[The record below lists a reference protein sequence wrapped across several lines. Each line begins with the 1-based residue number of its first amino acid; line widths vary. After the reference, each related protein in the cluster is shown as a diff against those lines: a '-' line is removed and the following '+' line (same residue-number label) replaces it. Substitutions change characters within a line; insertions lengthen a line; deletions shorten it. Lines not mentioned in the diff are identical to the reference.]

1 MFRTAKS
8 VNKVVNNSTNE
19 NIKWLFTSDPESY
32 PQALLSDPD
41 SDSDELLLAF
51 FLFGCIGSNAAVGL
65 QEFQSVNDVLR
76 PDRQV
81 FVATAT
87 LFGLWFGLAHVEIPQ
102 YFQVDFDVFG
112 CNI

>member
-1 MFRTAKS
+1 MQSGKS
-8 VNKVVNNSTNE
+8 SLKS
-19 NIKWLFTSDPESY
+19 W
-32 PQALLSDPD
+32 PD
-41 SDSDELLLAF
+41 VG
-51 FLFGCIGSNAAVGL
+51 FLQSGQGGLGQPTNAAVGL

-81 FVATAT
+81 FVATTT

-112 CNI
+112 CNKKKMDIH